1 MKKDETVAVK
11 VGLYGLEAVY
21 LASYALLDRAY
32 IRLEGDPKGTVKVRI
47 KPKKDLSAKTLSA
60 LAGEFSNELIHQALR
75 TKVSAANRQI
85 REHIIL
91 RALTSAQGPAPGAGE
106 SSEHA
111 EPAAGEKPLLDEELE
126 KEVDKLLA
134 EVEKEGGEDPLNIA
148 APWEETHA
156 EKTASNKK
164 KDGAKPAQKA
174 AGPPNRPSV
183 DENLEEEANKL
194 LAEIEKGEKENAL
207 DIAAPRKRKGGAK
220 HAKKTAALKKNAS

>member
-32 IRLEGDPKGTVKVRI
+32 IRLEGDPKGTITVRI
-47 KPKKDLSAKTLSA
+47 KPKKDLSPKTLAA

-75 TKVSAANRQI
+75 TKVSTANRQI

-91 RALTSAQGPAPGAGE
+91 KALTSAQGPAPDAD
-106 SSEHA
+106 SSGHA

-134 EVEKEGGEDPLNIA
+134 EVEKAGGEDPLNIA

-156 EKTASNKK
+156 EPSAPDKK
-164 KDGAKPAQKA
+164 KNGTKQAKQAPANEKPDGKL
-174 AGPPNRPSV
+174 
-183 DENLEEEANKL
+183 DEKLEEEAEKL
-194 LAEIEKGEKENAL
+194 LTEIEKGEGENAL
-207 DIAAPRKRKGGAK
+207 NITAPRKKKGGAKRTKKTAAPRK
-220 HAKKTAALKKNAS
+220 NAS